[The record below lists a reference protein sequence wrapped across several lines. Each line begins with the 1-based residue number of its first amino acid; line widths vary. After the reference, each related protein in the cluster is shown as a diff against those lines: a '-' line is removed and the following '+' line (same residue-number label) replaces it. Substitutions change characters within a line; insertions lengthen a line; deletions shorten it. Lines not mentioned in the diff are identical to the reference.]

1 MKLNFHKLNT
11 NVCYC
16 SRKQKTLHFEAQAGY
31 CSCNY
36 IYFPV
41 AFLAIV

>member
-1 MKLNFHKLNT
+1 MSVIVSGNM
-11 NVCYC
+11 
-16 SRKQKTLHFEAQAGY
+16 HFEVQAGY